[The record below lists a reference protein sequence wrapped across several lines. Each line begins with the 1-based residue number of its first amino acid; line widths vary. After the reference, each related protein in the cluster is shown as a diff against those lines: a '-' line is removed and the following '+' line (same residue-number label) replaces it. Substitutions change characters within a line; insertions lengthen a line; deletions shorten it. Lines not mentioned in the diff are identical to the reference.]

1 MQLLF
6 YLNMNIMK
14 FNFAK
19 FLMIIFYFYTAQSF
33 ALNVD
38 KMIIFT
44 KKNQETATL
53 TVSNPANYPVMFKVE
68 LGERNDDGT
77 VTSLAVENFDNWP
90 AFLDRTEYFIDPKG
104 EVEVNIRLIGKMMGE
119 ATKKDL
125 VLAIDVTPESINIEN
140 GDAEKQDNMAIL
152 MGYRTWLV
160 LPKDGEV
167 KGDISIIKEKG
178 KYYVI
183 NNLDTVAF
191 LNINACDT
199 EFEKGT
205 TCSGT
210 EWVLA
215 GKKKELNFSAFKKG
229 SIEVNYRDSYERYK
243 KTQTIKL

>member
-1 MQLLF
+1 
-6 YLNMNIMK
+6 MK
-14 FNFAK
+14 FILAK
-19 FLMIIFYFYTAQSF
+19 YLMVIACLYSAQSF

-68 LGERNDDGT
+68 LGERNNDGT
-77 VTSLAVENFDNWP
+77 VTPLALENFDNWP

-119 ATKKDL
+119 AAKKDL
-125 VLAIDVTPESINIEN
+125 VLAIDVTPESINVESE
-140 GDAEKQDNMAIL
+140 DAEKQDNMAIL

-160 LPKDGEV
+160 LPKDGQV
-167 KGDISIIKEKG
+167 KGDISIVKEKG
-178 KYYVI
+178 QYYVI

-199 EFEKGT
+199 VFEKGT

-215 GKKKELNFSAFKKG
+215 GKKKKLNFSAFKQG
-229 SIEVNYRDSYERYK
+229 SIKVNYRDSFERYK
-243 KTQTIKL
+243 KSQTIKL